1 MLNLAKIFFIV
12 FGLITAAGG
21 TAGYVLK
28 KSVPSLISG
37 LGAGALLI
45 VAALL
50 ISGNNWR
57 VGLAL
62 AALGSVALAGRFG
75 MVLARGGGLNPAGYL
90 VPLGVIG
97 IIIVVLAFL
106 NPGR

>member
-1 MLNLAKIFFIV
+1 MLALAKIFFLV
-12 FGLITAAGG
+12 FGLVTAAGG

-28 KSVPSLISG
+28 KSVPSLVSG
-37 LGAGALLI
+37 LAAGALLV

-50 ISGNNWR
+50 LSGNNWR
-57 VGLAL
+57 LGLVL
-62 AALGSVALAGRFG
+62 AALGSVALAGRFA
-75 MVLARGGGLNPAGYL
+75 MVLARGGGYNPAAYL

-97 IIIVVLAFL
+97 IIVVVLAFM